1 MRART
6 GTAHRA
12 DTTDIGLDPG
22 SLTTVL
28 HSVEDALSAQAG
40 AERSW
45 HPWGAE
51 PVATRR
57 KRRLLAGAL
66 AGADALALIVA
77 ALAAAVVHH
86 GVSLSFALAALLSVA
101 ALAVTGMYRQH
112 EARPGQSTP
121 DELLGIALGVTLGSW
136 LASLLGHGP
145 GSLVVFWLCGVAG
158 VAGARA
164 IARGICKRQ
173 DWYWQRAII
182 VGAGVVGRL
191 VAEKYRKHPEFGVRV
206 VGFVDGDPLPAIPRA
221 AELPVLGELA
231 DLPDIIRRHGIE
243 RAVVAFSR
251 DDHTAMVSVLSAL
264 RSADVHLD
272 IVPRYF
278 DLMGPSA
285 TLHQLEGV
293 GIVGLPPARP
303 SGIGLLGKRA
313 FDVVVSAA
321 LLLALA
327 PVLVLLAVLIR
338 IDSRGPIAYRGRR
351 VGRGGREIE
360 LLKFR
365 TMHPDAERR
374 LAQLL
379 ADDAA
384 RTEFEETHKISSDPR
399 VTRIGGFLRRT
410 SLDELPQLVNV
421 LRGDMSLVGPRPV
434 TRSEWDMRFGD
445 CAPEDAP
452 VAGYWLVDDLRPGLT
467 GYWQING
474 RSAMSFTERMR
485 MDMAYLSSWSLRLD
499 LLILAKTVRAVASRD
514 GAY

>member
-1 MRART
+1 
-6 GTAHRA
+6 
-12 DTTDIGLDPG
+12 
-22 SLTTVL
+22 
-28 HSVEDALSAQAG
+28 
-40 AERSW
+40 
-45 HPWGAE
+45 
-51 PVATRR
+51 
-57 KRRLLAGAL
+57 
-66 AGADALALIVA
+66 
-77 ALAAAVVHH
+77 
-86 GVSLSFALAALLSVA
+86 
-101 ALAVTGMYRQH
+101 
-112 EARPGQSTP
+112 
-121 DELLGIALGVTLGSW
+121 
-136 LASLLGHGP
+136 
-145 GSLVVFWLCGVAG
+145 
-158 VAGARA
+158 
-164 IARGICKRQ
+164 
-173 DWYWQRAII
+173 

-206 VGFVDGDPLPAIPRA
+206 VGFVDSDPLPGTD
-221 AELPVLGELA
+221 LPVLGGVA
-231 DLPDIIRRHGIE
+231 DLPDVIRRHAIE

-251 DDHTAMVSVLSAL
+251 DDHDAVVSVLSAA

-285 TLHQLEGV
+285 TLHQVEGV

-303 SGIGLLGKRA
+303 SAIALRGKRA
-313 FDVVVSAA
+313 FDIAVSAG
-321 LLLALA
+321 LLLAIAPLLVALA
-327 PVLVLLAVLIR
+327 ALIR
-338 IDSRGPIAYRGRR
+338 VDSRGPVTYRGRR

-365 TMHPDAERR
+365 TMHPDAELR

-379 ADDAA
+379 TDEDA
-384 RTEFEETHKISSDPR
+384 RTEFEETHKIAGDPR

-434 TRSEWDMRFGD
+434 TRSEWEHRFGD
-445 CAPEDAP
+445 CTPQDAP
-452 VAGYWLVDDLRPGLT
+452 VPGYWLVDDLRPGLT

-485 MDMAYLSSWSLRLD
+485 LDMAYLSSWSLRLD

>member
-12 DTTDIGLDPG
+12 DTTDIGPDPG
-22 SLTTVL
+22 SLSTVL
-28 HSVEDALSAQAG
+28 HALDDAPHAQAD

-57 KRRLLAGAL
+57 RRRLLAGAL

-77 ALAAAVVHH
+77 ALATALVHGGFGASPLLAVL
-86 GVSLSFALAALLSVA
+86 LSVGALAA
-101 ALAVTGMYRQH
+101 TGMYRQH
-112 EARPGQSTP
+112 EVRPGQSTP
-121 DELLGIALGVTLGSW
+121 DELLGIALAVTLGSW
-136 LASLLGHGP
+136 LASLLGHP
-145 GSLVVFWLCGVAG
+145 AGSLVVFLLCGVVG

-164 IARGICKRQ
+164 VARYVCRRRP
-173 DWYWQRAII
+173 WYWQRTII

-206 VGFVDGDPLPAIPRA
+206 VGFVDGDPLPGLHRA
-221 AELPVLGELA
+221 AELPVLGGLAEL
-231 DLPDIIRRHGIE
+231 PEIIRRHAIE

-251 DDHTAMVSVLSAL
+251 DEHAAVVSVLSAM

-303 SGIGLLGKRA
+303 SSIGLIGKRA
-313 FDVVVSAA
+313 FDVVVSAG

-327 PVLVLLAVLIR
+327 PLLIVLAALIR
-338 IDSRGPIAYRGRR
+338 IDSRGPVTYRGRR

-379 ADDAA
+379 ADEGA
-384 RTEFEETHKISSDPR
+384 RKEFEETHKITADPR

-434 TRSEWDMRFGD
+434 TRSEWDLRFGD

-452 VAGYWLVDDLRPGLT
+452 VAGYWLIDDLRPGLT